1 MHKVLEL
8 SKIVLKNSSNILVSS
23 KKKGRRQN
31 KKAGRIF
38 AIIGFTVLYVY
49 LAGIMGFSVYSIT
62 HSLAEV
68 GETNLLSPILGLIV
82 VITSLFFG
90 VFMMFS
96 TFFTSSDNHLWLP
109 LPLKVEEIFTARFIS
124 TFFYIIVIQFVFVL
138 PSFIGFNLAA
148 GPGILTYFGQF
159 FIFIAIP
166 IIVISLSFI
175 VILMLSRIINIRKYF
190 TIFQVVSAI
199 LMFTTAIGIS
209 LISSFGGPII
219 IENADDFG
227 PIVEAIRGA
236 GNGLSWAF
244 FITFFTDGAF
254 INLGYKSLLLP
265 FLLLLFAGLTFYVA
279 YLLAGKY
286 YHASLFSIDIKK
298 KKRTK
303 ERSTFKVI
311 KHNPVWALFS
321 NEVKTILRSP
331 TFVFNLL
338 LPPLLVPLITIGSA
352 LPAILT
358 DTEMAPNVTVLIPSL
373 FDPSLGFMFVAIV
386 GASSFIS
393 MMNLISATTFTREGS
408 NAQLLKIYP
417 LATRQIIYGKML
429 LGIFVNTLIIVPLI
443 IVLAIIAGA
452 QFYLV
457 LMYIVG
463 FSLVNLLMNYSS
475 IILDARSPLLNW
487 TNEIEAAKN
496 NKNILIAMG
505 VNFLIT
511 GFVFVFL
518 VPAIL
523 LALPTWLIFIMFVIV
538 FSIIIGLFELY
549 ITKVGPRLFKKIQ

>member
-8 SKIVLKNSSNILVSS
+8 SKIVLKNSSNIFVSS

-124 TFFYIIVIQFVFVL
+124 TFFYIIVIQLVFVL

-159 FIFIAIP
+159 FIFIATP

-209 LISSFGGPII
+209 LVSSFGGPII

-236 GNGLSWAF
+236 GSGLSWAF

-373 FDPSLGFMFVAIV
+373 FDSSLGFMFVAIV

-393 MMNLISATTFTREGS
+393 MMNLISATTFTREGN

-417 LATRQIIYGKML
+417 LSTRQIIYGKML
-429 LGIFVNTLIIVPLI
+429 LGVFVNTLIIVPLI

-452 QFYLV
+452 QFYLA
-457 LMYIVG
+457 LMYIVA

-475 IILDARSPLLNW
+475 IILDARFPLLNW

-538 FSIIIGLFELY
+538 FSIIIGIFELY